1 VDIVLFCFGALG
13 ALLTVYIG
21 KQEIVPEFRPLFDT
35 SEKEKEAIRHRN
47 HIKLT
52 EQHIDTIQAR
62 IEDPST
68 SDNDATKLQIVLETS
83 LKELQAAR
91 ERLQILE
98 HEIKQS
104 QVISRALGF
113 LFYIVLGGIFGS
125 LLAGQVKI
133 EGLSNDLSIYLQSMV
148 IGATWIT
155 YLSIIGL
162 NQIKKKVNEEIETL
176 RKEIQQIV
184 ETTVSQTEERSKQ
197 PNSIPSS
204 QLTQIYELLDEA
216 RTSIFLDRQSQ
227 LDVTPLK
234 T

>member
-35 SEKEKEAIRHRN
+35 SEKEKEAIKHRN

-68 SDNDATKLQIVLETS
+68 SENDAKKLQFVLETS
-83 LKELQAAR
+83 LKELQAER

-113 LFYIVLGGIFGS
+113 LFYIVLGGVFGS

-155 YLSIIGL
+155 YLSVIGL
-162 NQIKKKVNEEIETL
+162 NQINKKINEEIETL

-184 ETTVSQTEERSKQ
+184 ETTVSQTEKRSKQ

-204 QLTQIYELLDEA
+204 QLTQINELLDEA
-216 RTSIFLDRQSQ
+216 RTSIYRNIQRIM
-227 LDVTPLK
+227 
-234 T
+234 

>member
-1 VDIVLFCFGALG
+1 MDIVLFCFGALG

-35 SEKEKEAIRHRN
+35 SEKEKEAIRHHN

-68 SDNDATKLQIVLETS
+68 SENDAKKLQFVLETS
-83 LKELQAAR
+83 LKELQAER

-113 LFYIVLGGIFGS
+113 LFYIVLGGVFGS

-155 YLSIIGL
+155 YLSVIGL
-162 NQIKKKVNEEIETL
+162 NQINKKINEEIETL

-184 ETTVSQTEERSKQ
+184 ETTVSQTEKRSQQ
-197 PNSIPSS
+197 PNSVPSN

-216 RTSIFLDRQSQ
+216 RTSIYRNIQRIL
-227 LDVTPLK
+227 
-234 T
+234 

>member
-1 VDIVLFCFGALG
+1 MDIVLFCFGALG

-68 SDNDATKLQIVLETS
+68 SENDAKKLQFVLETS
-83 LKELQAAR
+83 LKELQAER

-113 LFYIVLGGIFGS
+113 LFYIVLGGVFGS
-125 LLAGQVKI
+125 LLAGQVEI

-155 YLSIIGL
+155 YLSVIGL
-162 NQIKKKVNEEIETL
+162 NQINKKINEEIETL

-184 ETTVSQTEERSKQ
+184 ETTVSQTEKRSQQ
-197 PNSIPSS
+197 PNSVPSN

-216 RTSIFLDRQSQ
+216 RTSIYRNIQRIL
-227 LDVTPLK
+227 
-234 T
+234 

>member
-1 VDIVLFCFGALG
+1 MDIVLFCFGALG

-68 SDNDATKLQIVLETS
+68 SETDLKKLQIVLETS
-83 LKELQAAR
+83 QKELQAER
-91 ERLQILE
+91 ERLQVLE

-162 NQIKKKVNEEIETL
+162 NQIKEKVNEEIETL

-184 ETTVSQTEERSKQ
+184 ETTISQTEERREQS
-197 PNSIPSS
+197 NSIPPS

-216 RTSIFLDRQSQ
+216 RTGIYRNIQRIL
-227 LDVTPLK
+227 
-234 T
+234 

>member
-1 VDIVLFCFGALG
+1 MDIVLFCFGALG

-68 SDNDATKLQIVLETS
+68 SETDLKKLQIVLETS
-83 LKELQAAR
+83 QKELQAER
-91 ERLQILE
+91 ERLQVLE

-162 NQIKKKVNEEIETL
+162 NQINKKINEEIEAL

-184 ETTVSQTEERSKQ
+184 ETTVSQTEKRSQQ

-204 QLTQIYELLDEA
+204 QLTQIYELLDET
-216 RTSIFLDRQSQ
+216 RTSIYRNIQRIL
-227 LDVTPLK
+227 
-234 T
+234 

>member
-1 VDIVLFCFGALG
+1 MDIVLFCFGALG

-35 SEKEKEAIRHRN
+35 SEKEKEAIRHHN

-216 RTSIFLDRQSQ
+216 RTSIYRNIQRIM
-227 LDVTPLK
+227 
-234 T
+234 

>member
-1 VDIVLFCFGALG
+1 MDIVLFCFGALG

-216 RTSIFLDRQSQ
+216 RTSIYRNIQRIL
-227 LDVTPLK
+227 
-234 T
+234 

>member
-1 VDIVLFCFGALG
+1 MDIVLFCFGALG

-68 SDNDATKLQIVLETS
+68 SENDATKLQFVLETS
-83 LKELQAAR
+83 LKELQAER

-113 LFYIVLGGIFGS
+113 LFYIVLGGVFGS
-125 LLAGQVKI
+125 LLAGQVEI

-155 YLSIIGL
+155 YLSVIGL
-162 NQIKKKVNEEIETL
+162 NQINKKINEEIETL

-184 ETTVSQTEERSKQ
+184 ETTVSQTEKRSQQ
-197 PNSIPSS
+197 PNSVPSN

-216 RTSIFLDRQSQ
+216 RTSIYRNIQRIL
-227 LDVTPLK
+227 
-234 T
+234 

>member
-1 VDIVLFCFGALG
+1 MDIVLFCFGALG

-68 SDNDATKLQIVLETS
+68 SENDAKKLQFVLETS
-83 LKELQAAR
+83 LKELQAER

-113 LFYIVLGGIFGS
+113 LFYIVLGGVFGS

-155 YLSIIGL
+155 YLSVIGL
-162 NQIKKKVNEEIETL
+162 NQINKKINEEIETL

-184 ETTVSQTEERSKQ
+184 ETTVSQTEKRSQQ
-197 PNSIPSS
+197 PNSVPSN

-216 RTSIFLDRQSQ
+216 RTSIYRNIQRIL
-227 LDVTPLK
+227 
-234 T
+234 

>member
-62 IEDPST
+62 IENPST
-68 SDNDATKLQIVLETS
+68 SENDAKKLQFVLETS
-83 LKELQAAR
+83 LKELQAER

-113 LFYIVLGGIFGS
+113 LFYIVLGGVFGS

-155 YLSIIGL
+155 YLSVIGL
-162 NQIKKKVNEEIETL
+162 NQINKKINEEIETL

-204 QLTQIYELLDEA
+204 
-216 RTSIFLDRQSQ
+216 
-227 LDVTPLK
+227 
-234 T
+234 

>member
-1 VDIVLFCFGALG
+1 VDIVLFCLGALG

-62 IEDPST
+62 IENPST
-68 SDNDATKLQIVLETS
+68 SENDAKKLQFVLETS
-83 LKELQAAR
+83 LKELQAER

-113 LFYIVLGGIFGS
+113 LFYIVLGGVFGS

-155 YLSIIGL
+155 YLSVIGL
-162 NQIKKKVNEEIETL
+162 NQINKKINEEIETL

-204 QLTQIYELLDEA
+204 QLTQICELLDEA
-216 RTSIFLDRQSQ
+216 RTSIYRNIHRIL
-227 LDVTPLK
+227 
-234 T
+234 

>member
-68 SDNDATKLQIVLETS
+68 SENDATKLQFVLETS
-83 LKELQAAR
+83 LKELQVER

-113 LFYIVLGGIFGS
+113 LFYIVLGGVFGS

-148 IGATWIT
+148 IGTTWIT
-155 YLSIIGL
+155 YLSVIGL
-162 NQIKKKVNEEIETL
+162 NQINKKINEEIETL

-184 ETTVSQTEERSKQ
+184 ETTVSQTEKRSQQ
-197 PNSIPSS
+197 PNSVPSN

-216 RTSIFLDRQSQ
+216 RTSIYRNIQRIL
-227 LDVTPLK
+227 
-234 T
+234 

>member
-1 VDIVLFCFGALG
+1 MDIVLFCFGALG

-68 SDNDATKLQIVLETS
+68 SETDLKKLQIVLETS
-83 LKELQAAR
+83 QKELQAER
-91 ERLQILE
+91 ERLQVLE

-162 NQIKKKVNEEIETL
+162 NQIKEKVNEEIETL

-184 ETTVSQTEERSKQ
+184 EPTVSQTEERREQS
-197 PNSIPSS
+197 NSIPPS

-216 RTSIFLDRQSQ
+216 RTGIYRNIQRIL
-227 LDVTPLK
+227 
-234 T
+234 

>member
-35 SEKEKEAIRHRN
+35 SEKEKEAIRHHN

-216 RTSIFLDRQSQ
+216 RTSIYRNIQRIM
-227 LDVTPLK
+227 
-234 T
+234 

>member
-1 VDIVLFCFGALG
+1 MDIVLFCFGALG

-35 SEKEKEAIRHRN
+35 SEKEKEAIRHHN

-133 EGLSNDLSIYLQSMV
+133 EGLNFDIFFSSARIALASSMEQLLFSPTISSI
-148 IGATWIT
+148 AT
-155 YLSIIGL
+155 L
-162 NQIKKKVNEEIETL
+162 
-176 RKEIQQIV
+176 
-184 ETTVSQTEERSKQ
+184 TVSSGKFLRLPSRSF
-197 PNSIPSS
+197 
-204 QLTQIYELLDEA
+204 A
-216 RTSIFLDRQSQ
+216 VR
-227 LDVTPLK
+227 
-234 T
+234 

>member
-1 VDIVLFCFGALG
+1 MDIVLFCFGALG

-21 KQEIVPEFRPLFDT
+21 KQEIVPEFRPFFDT

-52 EQHIDTIQAR
+52 EQHIDAIQAR

-68 SDNDATKLQIVLETS
+68 SENDLTKLQIVLETS
-83 LKELQAAR
+83 QKELQAER

-113 LFYIVLGGIFGS
+113 LFYIVLGGVFGS
-125 LLAGQVKI
+125 LLADQVKI

-155 YLSIIGL
+155 YLSVIGL
-162 NQIKKKVNEEIETL
+162 NQINKKINEEIETL

-184 ETTVSQTEERSKQ
+184 ETTVSQTEERRKPSK
-197 PNSIPSS
+197 SIPPS

-216 RTSIFLDRQSQ
+216 RTSIHRNIQRIL
-227 LDVTPLK
+227 
-234 T
+234 

>member
-216 RTSIFLDRQSQ
+216 RTSIYRNIQRIL
-227 LDVTPLK
+227 
-234 T
+234 

>member
-1 VDIVLFCFGALG
+1 MDIVLFCFGALG

-47 HIKLT
+47 HIKWT

-83 LKELQAAR
+83 LKELQAER

-113 LFYIVLGGIFGS
+113 LFYIVLGGVFGS

-133 EGLSNDLSIYLQSMV
+133 EGLRNDLSIYLQSMV

-155 YLSIIGL
+155 YLSVIGL
-162 NQIKKKVNEEIETL
+162 NQINKKINEEIETL

-216 RTSIFLDRQSQ
+216 RTSIYRNIQRIL
-227 LDVTPLK
+227 
-234 T
+234 

>member
-1 VDIVLFCFGALG
+1 MDIVLFCFGALG

-68 SDNDATKLQIVLETS
+68 SENDATKLQFVLETS
-83 LKELQAAR
+83 LKELQAER

-113 LFYIVLGGIFGS
+113 LFYIVLGGVFGS

-148 IGATWIT
+148 IGTTWIT
-155 YLSIIGL
+155 YLSVIGL
-162 NQIKKKVNEEIETL
+162 NQINKKINEEIETL

-184 ETTVSQTEERSKQ
+184 ETTVSQTEKRSQQ
-197 PNSIPSS
+197 PNSVPSN

-216 RTSIFLDRQSQ
+216 RTSIYRNIQRIL
-227 LDVTPLK
+227 
-234 T
+234 

>member
-68 SDNDATKLQIVLETS
+68 SENDAKKLQFVLETS
-83 LKELQAAR
+83 LKELQAER

-113 LFYIVLGGIFGS
+113 LFYIVLGGVFGS

-155 YLSIIGL
+155 YLSVIGL
-162 NQIKKKVNEEIETL
+162 NQINKKINEEIETL

-204 QLTQIYELLDEA
+204 
-216 RTSIFLDRQSQ
+216 
-227 LDVTPLK
+227 
-234 T
+234 